1 MLPVVERFIRYAKIH
16 TESDRETG
24 LVPSTP
30 GQLQFAYLLCE
41 EMQKIGMQDVAVD
54 DYGYVMGFV
63 PANADRECP
72 SIGFIAHMD
81 TSPDMTGKHVKPQI
95 IENYKGNDVLLNK
108 E

>member
-41 EMQKIGMQDVAVD
+41 EMQKIGMQDVA
-54 DYGYVMGFV
+54 GM
-63 PANADRECP
+63 
-72 SIGFIAHMD
+72 I
-81 TSPDMTGKHVKPQI
+81 TDMSW
-95 IENYKGNDVLLNK
+95 VLYLLMLT
-108 E
+108 ESVLR

>member
-41 EMQKIGMQDVAVD
+41 EMQQIGMQDVAVD

-95 IENYKGNDVLLNK
+95 SRITGEMTCC
-108 E
+108 

>member
-41 EMQKIGMQDVAVD
+41 EMQKM
-54 DYGYVMGFV
+54 
-63 PANADRECP
+63 
-72 SIGFIAHMD
+72 
-81 TSPDMTGKHVKPQI
+81 
-95 IENYKGNDVLLNK
+95 
-108 E
+108 

>member
-41 EMQKIGMQDVAVD
+41 EMQKIGMQ
-54 DYGYVMGFV
+54 
-63 PANADRECP
+63 
-72 SIGFIAHMD
+72 
-81 TSPDMTGKHVKPQI
+81 
-95 IENYKGNDVLLNK
+95 IESVLRSVLSLTWIPVRT
-108 E
+108 

>member
-54 DYGYVMGFV
+54 VGNHILPGLQGGGFAGDV
-63 PANADRECP
+63 
-72 SIGFIAHMD
+72 
-81 TSPDMTGKHVKPQI
+81 QI
-95 IENYKGNDVLLNK
+95 
-108 E
+108 

>member
-41 EMQKIGMQDVAVD
+41 EGRSVRT
-54 DYGYVMGFV
+54 F
-63 PANADRECP
+63 
-72 SIGFIAHMD
+72 
-81 TSPDMTGKHVKPQI
+81 
-95 IENYKGNDVLLNK
+95 
-108 E
+108 

>member
-41 EMQKIGMQDVAVD
+41 GMSWGL
-54 DYGYVMGFV
+54 YLLML
-63 PANADRECP
+63 
-72 SIGFIAHMD
+72 
-81 TSPDMTGKHVKPQI
+81 
-95 IENYKGNDVLLNK
+95 IESVLR
-108 E
+108 

>member
-41 EMQKIGMQDVAVD
+41 ERLIRKK
-54 DYGYVMGFV
+54 
-63 PANADRECP
+63 
-72 SIGFIAHMD
+72 SISATYFEWLRLIRISLHKNWRCD
-81 TSPDMTGKHVKPQI
+81 NI
-95 IENYKGNDVLLNK
+95 LLKTTISAYSALLSIYINNFR
-108 E
+108 

>member
-63 PANADRECP
+63 TANADRECP
-72 SIGFIAHMD
+72 SDRFYRSHGYQSGHD
-81 TSPDMTGKHVKPQI
+81 GQTRETSDYRELQGK
-95 IENYKGNDVLLNK
+95 
-108 E
+108 

>member
-54 DYGYVMGFV
+54 GS
-63 PANADRECP
+63 NL
-72 SIGFIAHMD
+72 I
-81 TSPDMTGKHVKPQI
+81 
-95 IENYKGNDVLLNK
+95 L
-108 E
+108 

>member
-54 DYGYVMGFV
+54 DYG
-63 PANADRECP
+63 
-72 SIGFIAHMD
+72 
-81 TSPDMTGKHVKPQI
+81 
-95 IENYKGNDVLLNK
+95 
-108 E
+108 

>member
-41 EMQKIGMQDVAVD
+41 EMQK
-54 DYGYVMGFV
+54 MGT
-63 PANADRECP
+63 R
-72 SIGFIAHMD
+72 
-81 TSPDMTGKHVKPQI
+81 TGLSQT
-95 IENYKGNDVLLNK
+95 NQLSLFDF
-108 E
+108 